1 MMAIFDIESLFI
13 NIPSQESIDLCIEN
27 LFKDKTYVDNLSRD
41 SFRELLTRTMSESLI
56 SFDLQ

>member
-1 MMAIFDIESLFI
+1 MMAIFDIESLFT

>member
-1 MMAIFDIESLFI
+1 MAIFDIESLFTS
-13 NIPSQESIDLCIEN
+13 IPSQESINLCIKN

>member
-1 MMAIFDIESLFI
+1 MMAIFDIESLFTS
-13 NIPSQESIDLCIEN
+13 IPSQESIDLCIEN
-27 LFKDKTYVDNLSRD
+27 SFKDKTYVDNLSRD